1 VPASLLHLQQPSQ
14 QNNNNNHPLPSQ
26 LPIPTLSAAANQQ
39 TTNTASNTAINA
51 ASAAS
56 VTMDASSSC
65 SDGTLQLVIQNF
77 RHMSD
82 TVRGPCKYIQTVP
95 WFACLFLKF
104 LNLI

>member
-1 VPASLLHLQQPSQ
+1 MPASLLHLQQPSQ

-39 TTNTASNTAINA
+39 TTNTAINA

-95 WFACLFLKF
+95 WFVYRF
-104 LNLI
+104 